1 MEHFGLSECSV
12 ETGLTDEIVLDR
24 KRKGSCVTSIHIII
38 IEYQAI
44 FIKQSSRAEAF
55 VEHFIRP
62 VELLIGKENAK
73 RSNRQTGNVDKE
85 SIDWQQYHSLDDPP
99 P

>member
-1 MEHFGLSECSV
+1 ML
-12 ETGLTDEIVLDR
+12 IQN
-24 KRKGSCVTSIHIII
+24 
-38 IEYQAI
+38 QAI

-73 RSNRQTGNVDKE
+73 RSDRQAGNVDKK
-85 SIDWQQYHSLDDPP
+85 SIDWQQYHNLDDPP
-99 P
+99 PRLLFVVKHFRGSLFDQEVEQINEESHKSDVVYH